1 MASSKKIKRAFKVW
15 LEFRGRIVL
24 GKGGA
29 KILLALE
36 REGSILRA
44 AKNVKMS
51 YRYVWGYIAKTEKIL
66 GEPLVQTQVGGK
78 GGGGTKLTKK
88 GRLLLNQYVTL
99 EKKASKTLSDD

>member
-15 LEFRGRIVL
+15 LEFKGRIVL

-29 KILLALE
+29 KILLSIE

-78 GGGGTKLTKK
+78 GGGGAKLTKK
-88 GRLLLNQYVTL
+88 GRFLLNQYVTL
-99 EKKASKTLSDD
+99 EKKVRKNF